1 MILKKNNK
9 IFVIQFYQKV
19 KNIFFFHF
27 YLDKKSMNRYT
38 QVKKFFMFT
47 NIYVKIR
54 GFSSFIIGFYT

>member
-1 MILKKNNK
+1 MTLKKNNK

-38 QVKKFFMFT
+38 QVKK
-47 NIYVKIR
+47 ILYVHKYLCKNK
-54 GFSSFIIGFYT
+54 GL